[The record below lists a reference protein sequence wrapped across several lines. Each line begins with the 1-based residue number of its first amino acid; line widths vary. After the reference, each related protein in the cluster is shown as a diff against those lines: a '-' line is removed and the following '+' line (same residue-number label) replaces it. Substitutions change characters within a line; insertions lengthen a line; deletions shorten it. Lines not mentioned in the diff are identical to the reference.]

1 MSAPSPEPAAP
12 PDDNLTIRHIEVDGL
27 RLRTSVRG
35 DGPPLLLLTGIGAP
49 LELSIPF
56 ERELNPYGVRTI
68 TLDAPGTGGSDPY
81 RLPRRMPGLARTLT
95 GALDVL
101 GYDRVDVLGI
111 SFGGI
116 LAQQLAHTA
125 PDRVRR
131 LVLVATAAGVA
142 GLGGVPGSPKVL
154 GIMATPRRYT
164 SPDYYRQ
171 VAGMIYGGEARRD
184 PEAHLHG
191 SVARFAHA
199 PSARGYLAQLYA
211 VSFWTG
217 LPWLW
222 RLAAPTLVLA
232 GDDDPIIPL
241 ANGRIL
247 ARAIPGARLEVV
259 RGGGHLFMLE
269 RPAETAAL
277 VAEFLAGP

>member
-1 MSAPSPEPAAP
+1 MSVPSPEPDA
-12 PDDNLTIRHIEVDGL
+12 DLKIRHIEVDGL
-27 RLRTSVRG
+27 RLRTSERG
-35 DGPPLLLLTGIGAP
+35 AGRPLLVLTGIGAP
-49 LELSIPF
+49 LELSAPF
-56 ERELNPYGVRTI
+56 EREVNPYGVRTI
-68 TLDAPGTGGSDPY
+68 TLDAPGTGDSDRY
-81 RLPRRMPGLARTLT
+81 KVPRRMPGLARTVVGVLD
-95 GALDVL
+95 ALGL
-101 GYDRVDVLGI
+101 GEVDVLGL

-125 PDRVRR
+125 PERVRK
-131 LVLVATAAGVA
+131 LVLVATAPGVA
-142 GLGGVPGSPKVL
+142 GLGGIPGSPQVL
-154 GIMATPRRYT
+154 RIMSTPRRYN
-164 SPDYYRQ
+164 SPDYFRE
-171 VAGMIYGGEARRD
+171 VAGTIYGGEARRD

-199 PSARGYLAQLYA
+199 PSTRGYLAQLYA
-211 VSFWTG
+211 LTLWTG

-222 RLAAPTLVLA
+222 RLEAPTLVLA

-247 ARAIPGARLEVV
+247 ARAIPGARLEVI

-277 VAEFLAGP
+277 VAAFLAE